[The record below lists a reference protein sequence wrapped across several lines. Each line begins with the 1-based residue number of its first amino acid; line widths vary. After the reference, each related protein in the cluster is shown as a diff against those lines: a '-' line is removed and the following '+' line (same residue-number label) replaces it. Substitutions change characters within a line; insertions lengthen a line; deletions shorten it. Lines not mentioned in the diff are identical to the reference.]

1 MASRVHQPMEDGEF
15 DFILARS
22 DGPVLAYFWG
32 IWSEPCKALDPAVRE
47 IAGAYGDRVTT
58 VRTDI
63 TRCPAATRRYGVT
76 GAPTFLLLVEGE
88 VTATAAG
95 PMSREQLEAFLD
107 AHL

>member
-15 DFILARS
+15 DFILAKA

-32 IWSEPCKALDPAVRE
+32 IWSEPCKELDPVVRE
-47 IAGAYGDRVTT
+47 IAAAYGDRVTT

-63 TRCPAATRRYGVT
+63 TRCPAATKRYGVT
-76 GAPTFLLLVEGE
+76 GAPTFLLLVRGE
-88 VTATAAG
+88 VTATADGALE
-95 PMSREQLEAFLD
+95 REEVEAFLD